1 MTATISSYSFS
12 QLTDLIERSF
22 DDGLERLPQTMRKSG
37 FVVET
42 AIPHN
47 TGDTKRFAER
57 IHTSQYAPTRDE
69 GDSSEQ
75 AKVQYGYEKD
85 GQVHTISLA
94 VSITKRMRV
103 AGKDQAMLDK
113 VTSLSEVCPNTI
125 DLDLAHRLTFASST
139 SYTDINGDTINITIG
154 DGKALIDSAHTLTWS
169 GTTYSNA
176 ITANPTFSKAALETA
191 EKSFIEGSFD
201 NLWKKMVV
209 TPDTIVTTDDPNTV
223 NQVRELLKAT
233 ADLDSDN
240 SGTFN
245 VYANKYKHV
254 VVPRI
259 ATTATGAVDGS
270 KAKYRALVSSRASD
284 LHLGMLEAPYLK
296 TPKSGNNG
304 EDMLTENWNYVAA
317 ATYMIATVSWRWIR
331 FSDGSGS

>member
-12 QLTDLIERSF
+12 QLTDLIQRSF
-22 DDGLERLPQTMRKSG
+22 DDGLKTLPQTMRKSG

-42 AIPHN
+42 AIPEH

-69 GDSSEQ
+69 WDTSEQ
-75 AKVQYGYEKD
+75 SKVQYGYEKD
-85 GQVHTISLA
+85 WQVHTISLA

-113 VTSLSEVCPNTI
+113 ITSLREVCPNTI
-125 DLDLAHRLTFASST
+125 DLDLAHRLTFATST
-139 SYTDINGDTINITIG
+139 SYTDLAGNSIDITVW
-154 DGKALIDSAHTLTWS
+154 DGKALVDSGHTLTGS
-169 GTTYSNA
+169 GTTYSNV
-176 ITANPTFSKAALETA
+176 ITANPTFSKSALETA

-201 NLWKKMVV
+201 NLGKKMVV

-240 SGTFN
+240 SNTFN

-259 ATTATGAVDGS
+259 ATTATGAVDSS
-270 KAKYRALVSSRASD
+270 KAKYWALVSSRTSD
-284 LHLGMLEAPYLK
+284 LHLGMLESPYLK
-296 TPKSGNNG
+296 TPKDGNNG
-304 EDMLTENWNYVAA
+304 EDFLSENWNYLAG
-317 ATYMIATVSWRWIR
+317 ATYFIATVSWRWIR